1 MLQRT
6 TQKIA
11 FFLLEIDLIKEE
23 DTEWC
28 IYILKKWILTTSIF
42 VVLFFEGRIWATP
55 VQIIFYFVSLLL
67 IRRRSGGLHAR
78 TPLRCM
84 ILSMI
89 VEMICFTIIQ
99 KINHYFFFN
108 ILSLLLGGCG
118 LCSLQFRKAI

>member
-78 TPLRCM
+78 TPLR
-84 ILSMI
+84 
-89 VEMICFTIIQ
+89 
-99 KINHYFFFN
+99 
-108 ILSLLLGGCG
+108 LSL
-118 LCSLQFRKAI
+118 IHI

>member
-55 VQIIFYFVSLLL
+55 VQIIFLFCKFTADKETKWWFACKNPFTLYDIIYDCRNDMFYNHSENQSL
-67 IRRRSGGLHAR
+67 
-78 TPLRCM
+78 
-84 ILSMI
+84 
-89 VEMICFTIIQ
+89 
-99 KINHYFFFN
+99 FF
-108 ILSLLLGGCG
+108 L
-118 LCSLQFRKAI
+118 